1 MNDASQPKKMPL
13 TSLDIAA
20 EKREELRRVLG
31 ATFPEVMAEDR
42 IDLDQLKRVLGDW
55 VEPDRERFG
64 LNWPGKAACMK
75 VIQAPSVGTLRPCPE
90 ESVDWDTTQ
99 NVFIEGDNLEVL
111 KLLQKAYFGKIKMIY
126 IDPPYNTGKEFIY
139 PDKYSETL
147 DTYLEY
153 TGQKDSEGR
162 KFSTNTDS
170 SGRFH
175 SRWLNMMYPRLY
187 LAKNL
192 LSEYGL
198 IFISIDD
205 NEIASLKLLCDSIFG
220 EENFVSQMIWNT
232 EGNTDN
238 QLPIKVNHQS
248 IIVYC
253 RDSQNIDEA
262 IGYVI
267 DPNTREDSNLHKGY
281 ADNNITKNSVGN
293 PPQIIELP
301 AGFSCQEQTLS
312 LPRMAVD
319 EEFFANTKRL
329 KFIPDS
335 IVSKYE
341 IDTLPVR
348 LDEMEVSEGKL
359 TKPCRIYGGYA
370 NAEKLKAYIAGGLRD
385 IVEPDGSIHF
395 YLNRNGCVRYRK
407 ERTKARNI
415 LSVIRGVGTTE
426 RARTDL
432 ERKGI
437 LFDYPKPLELIKYLI
452 KIGAQNEND
461 IILDFFAG
469 SATVGQAVYELAKA
483 EGKRRKFVLVQLPEP
498 LPAALA
504 ATADGL
510 RTVADVALR
519 RLKKTVDGD
528 VDNALIDR
536 TSSGFRAFRLG
547 SSCFRAWDGAIA
559 ACDNDDVVAQLELHT
574 DHIAKAASADQILF
588 ELLLKDGFPLTA
600 SIKKLDLAGKEVI
613 SIADGAMLVC
623 LDKQITQE
631 VIDAMADMEPSR
643 VICLDAG
650 FQGNDQLKANAVQTF
665 KARARNRET
674 AIEFRTV

>member
-1 MNDASQPKKMPL
+1 MNDTQPEKMPL

-20 EKREELRRVLG
+20 EKREELRRLLV
-31 ATFPEVMAEDR
+31 ATFPEIIAEGR
-42 IDLDQLKRVLGDW
+42 IDLDQLKRVLGEW

-75 VIQAPSVGTLRPCPE
+75 VIQAPSVGTLKPCPE

-153 TGQKDSEGR
+153 TGQKDGDGR

-192 LSEYGL
+192 LRQDGL

-205 NEIASLKLLCDSIFG
+205 NEVANLKLICDLVFG

-248 IIVYC
+248 VLVYC
-253 RDSQNIDEA
+253 RDGQNLDSA

-281 ADNNITKNSVGN
+281 ADNNITKNSIGN

-301 AGFSCQEQTLS
+301 RGFACQEQTLS
-312 LPRMAVD
+312 LPPMKLD
-319 EEFFANTKRL
+319 DQFFETTKTL

-335 IVSKYE
+335 IVESYN

-348 LDEMEVSEGKL
+348 LDPMIVENGKL
-359 TKPCRIYGGYA
+359 TAPCRIYGGYA
-370 NAEKLKAYIAGGLRD
+370 NAEKLKSYINGGLTD
-385 IVEPDGSIHF
+385 IVELDGSTRF

-415 LSVIRGVGTTE
+415 LSVLRGVGTTE
-426 RARTDL
+426 RARGEL

-437 LFDYPKPLELIKYLI
+437 LFDYPKPTELIKYLV
-452 KIGAQNEND
+452 KIGASNEGD
-461 IILDFFAG
+461 IVLDFFAG
-469 SATVGQAVYELAKA
+469 SATVGQAVYEIAKS
-483 EGKRRKFVLVQLPEP
+483 EGGRQNFILVQLPEP
-498 LPAALA
+498 LPPEKMASG
-504 ATADGL
+504 DSL
-510 RTVADVALR
+510 RTVSDVALR
-519 RLKKTVDGD
+519 RLQKTVGSS
-528 VDNALIDR
+528 VESPLIGHGC
-536 TSSGFRAFRLG
+536 TGFRVFRLHQ
-547 SSCFRAWDGAIA
+547 SSFRVWDGSPAETSQIE
-559 ACDNDDVVAQLELHT
+559 AQLDLHV
-574 DHIAKAASADQILF
+574 DHIAGDSSAEDVLY
-588 ELLLKDGFPLTA
+588 ELLLKDGFRLTTTI
-600 SIKKLDLAGKEVI
+600 STIELAGKKVF
-613 SIADGAMLVC
+613 SIADGALLIC
-623 LDKQITQE
+623 LDKQLTQE